1 MNLSFRL
8 INPQANRS
16 FIFKWEAFGLT
27 TPWHYHP
34 ELELIYF
41 VEGKTNAI
49 IGDGFREFEVGDL
62 VLLGSNFPHVLKE
75 NPPFKEAYPSILPF
89 GLIIQFVENF
99 LGNDFLNKPE
109 MQSLKHLFERAN
121 RGLLFKKNV
130 VKALEKTL
138 KNMHTLPDNRK
149 LTTLLDILFTLAE
162 TTDYE
167 YMTNQ
172 DYYFHVHDDE
182 ERMGRINQYVYENF
196 ADKITI
202 ANVAAVA
209 NMTETAF
216 CRYFKSRTL
225 KNFTLFLN
233 EVRIAYACKLLQ
245 KKDMSVTNACF
256 QSGFNS
262 LSYFN
267 RQFKSI
273 ISETP
278 QRYRQKY

>member
-16 FIFKWEAFGLT
+16 YIFKWETFGLT

-34 ELELIYF
+34 ELELVYF

-49 IGDGFREFEVGDL
+49 IGDGFREFEEGDL
-62 VLLGSNFPHVLKE
+62 ILLGSNFPHVLKE
-75 NPPFKEAYPSILPF
+75 NPQFIDTYPSVEPF

-99 LGNDFLNKPE
+99 LGHEFLTKPE
-109 MQSLKHLFERAN
+109 TQPLKQLFERAK
-121 RGLLFKKNV
+121 RGLFFNKNTT
-130 VKALEKTL
+130 AMLEETL
-138 KNMHTLPDNRK
+138 KNMYQLSENRK
-149 LTTLLDILFTLAE
+149 LITLLDILFTLAE
-162 TTDYE
+162 TTEYE

-172 DYYFHVHDDE
+172 DYYFHAPNDE
-182 ERMGRINQYVYENF
+182 DRLGRVNQYVYEHF
-196 ADKITI
+196 SDKITI
-202 ANVAAVA
+202 ADVAAVA
-209 NMTETAF
+209 NMSETAF

-225 KNFTLFLN
+225 KPFTRYLN

-245 KKDMSVTNACF
+245 IPSTSVTDACF

-267 RQFKSI
+267 RQFKEIMKMS
-273 ISETP
+273 P
-278 QRYRQKY
+278 LRYRKF

>member
-49 IGDGFREFEVGDL
+49 IGDGFREFEAGDL

-75 NPPFKEAYPSILPF
+75 NIPFKEAHPSILPF

-99 LGNDFLNKPE
+99 LGEEFLKKPE
-109 MQSLKHLFERAN
+109 MQSLKQLFERAK
-121 RGLLFKKNV
+121 RGLFFKKNV
-130 VKALEKTL
+130 VEKLGNALKT
-138 KNMHTLPDNRK
+138 MHTLPDNRK
-149 LTTLLDILFTLAE
+149 LISLLDVLFTLAE
-162 TTDYE
+162 TGDFE

-202 ANVAAVA
+202 ANVAAIA

-216 CRYFKSRTL
+216 CRYFKS
-225 KNFTLFLN
+225 
-233 EVRIAYACKLLQ
+233 LL
-245 KKDMSVTNACF
+245 
-256 QSGFNS
+256 
-262 LSYFN
+262 
-267 RQFKSI
+267 
-273 ISETP
+273 
-278 QRYRQKY
+278 